1 MKKFTWE
8 QLGLIFEG
16 QYKIS
21 AAEAAEILTKEIYS
35 HHWKH
40 GAAGKIGR
48 MWRDPL
54 IVSTFTHVL
63 EEEDILAKK
72 IGRKKC
78 QKELF
83 YNGKKFSQFLLVAG
97 LVYKKDNAG
106 YKTFKNDYAKWKK
119 ISSFINTWKRGDIGL
134 AKARAKVAKKK
145 AAFEEL
151 LKYSAKIK
159 SQRGK

>member
-72 IGRKKC
+72 VGRKKC

-83 YNGKKFSQFLLVAG
+83 YSGKKFSQFLLVAG
-97 LVYKKDNAG
+97 LV
-106 YKTFKNDYAKWKK
+106 FKNDYAKWKK
-119 ISSFINTWKRGDIGL
+119 IPNFINTWKRGDIGL

-145 AAFEEL
+145 AAFDEL
-151 LKYSAKIK
+151 VKYSAKIK